1 MEGIH
6 GDRCCSRTFISPTF
20 KIHPHPSP
28 PSFPSIYI
36 HIIIIIIIILER
48 YIHILLIYIHH
59 HLFPSAIN
67 QSFLLNRNCQY
78 RYSQSSKPTVNGFS
92 QGFPIFIF
100 PSSHPQTNPSIWD
113 GGNSI
118 AMLCF
123 LPFRPPWQWP
133 ADVSGESR
141 RRRRRAQ
148 IHVSQR

>member
-1 MEGIH
+1 MVTGVAPELSFLRPSRFIH
-6 GDRCCSRTFISPTF
+6 TISPIF
-20 KIHPHPSP
+20 
-28 PSFPSIYI
+28 SINLYTY
-36 HIIIIIIIILER
+36 IIIIIIIFFFLER
-48 YIHILLIYIHH
+48 YIHILLIYILH

-78 RYSQSSKPTVNGFS
+78 RYSQNSKPTVNGFS